1 MKRCPQCSS
10 VFEDNV
16 SFCANDGATLIDEHF
31 VLPSEQ
37 IEEDTIIR
45 TNPIIVNL
53 ENEERIPNQI
63 SQVEP
68 QAENIIVVPAQ
79 NASANRNYLLFLVVG
94 LLIGGFLVL
103 AALMFSRGYFS
114 NEKVAVNTAGNRE
127 NTAIEESAVEDEN
140 VFPSAGEKHSETNAS
155 VDEDEL
161 NGRVITLNAYVRS
174 APNANA
180 AEIDVL
186 PENDRIQIIE
196 RENDKSPWYKVVCE
210 HGTSG
215 WMHGN
220 TIEFTDGY

>member
-45 TNPIIVNL
+45 TNPIVIDL
-53 ENEERIPNQI
+53 EQDGQTSQQIP
-63 SQVEP
+63 QVEP

-79 NASANRNYLLFLVVG
+79 NASANRNYLLFLLVG

-114 NEKVAVNTAGNRE
+114 SEKVAVNTAENRE

-140 VFPSAGEKHSETNAS
+140 NFPTAGEKHSEMNTAI
-155 VDEDEL
+155 DESDL

-186 PENDRIQIIE
+186 PENDRIKIIE